1 MQRRS
6 NTPNKQHGF
15 TLIEIMVVLL
25 LIGLAAG
32 YVMFNAFGS
41 NHVDLL
47 KSQAQRVQVLVDM
60 ASDFAV
66 LNQRQLG
73 IRFEHETNEY
83 YFVYLDDED
92 KWQRLEDEKMYATH
106 TVPEP
111 FTFELKL
118 DDLPWD
124 VEDRLFDRDLFDEQL
139 SVSDEG
145 VEIGNDEDKRL
156 PPPQVLI
163 MSSGEITPF
172 TLSFNYE
179 GDFDDEPVYF
189 SVQNQELPPLLL
201 EGPLERP
208 L

>member
-1 MQRRS
+1 MHRRS
-6 NTPNKQHGF
+6 SIPNNQVGF
-15 TLIEIMVVLL
+15 TLIEVMVVLL
-25 LIGLAAG
+25 LVGLAAG
-32 YVMFNAFGS
+32 YVMYNAFGS
-41 NHVDLL
+41 SQADQL
-47 KSQAQRVQVLVDM
+47 KNQAQRLQVLVDM

-73 IRFEHETNEY
+73 VRFEQKDNEY

-92 KWQRLEDEKMYATH
+92 KWQRLEDEEMYATH

-111 FTFELKL
+111 FTFTLNL

-124 VEDRLFDRDLFDEQL
+124 VEDRLFDRDLFDEEL

-145 VEIGNDEDKRL
+145 VEIGNEEDKPL
-156 PPPQVLI
+156 PPPQILI

-179 GDFDDEPVYF
+179 GSFDEDPVYF

-201 EGPLERP
+201 EGPLEQP